1 MILGTCGLHVVHIS
15 IKTAKLQKLVKAV
28 WQFTLD
34 VPAIQAMH
42 ENISE
47 STDYPD
53 FVVTFVVTMK
63 SVLKSQSC

>member
-1 MILGTCGLHVVHIS
+1 MIRGTCGLHVVHIS

-34 VPAIQAMH
+34 VPARQAMH
-42 ENISE
+42 ENIE

-53 FVVTFVVTMK
+53 FVVTVGVRMK
-63 SVLKSQSC
+63 SVLKSQSF